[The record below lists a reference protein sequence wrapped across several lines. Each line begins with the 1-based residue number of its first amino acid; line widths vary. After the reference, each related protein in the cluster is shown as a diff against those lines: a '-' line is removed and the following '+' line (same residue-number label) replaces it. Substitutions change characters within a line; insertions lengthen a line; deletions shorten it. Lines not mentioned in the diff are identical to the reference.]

1 MDFHGNKKCENFH
14 HLPCL
19 ISKIRGLRN
28 IHVWFWLEVHKDWIE
43 SNRKKLKI
51 LTDLTPLHRKLQLH
65 QVTTF
70 NQKELDFTSKST
82 TCGWNMMKPKK
93 MRVTAAK
100 DWEIGVSASRCPFP
114 RDDTWQKNYTKEH
127 PCVMNHEPQKN
138 TINSWVKK
146 KTQFASMVT
155 MVRPHFCWYLP
166 PVLASARWQLSGRP
180 HVDGRGGSVSWLS
193 LPDVF

>member
-1 MDFHGNKKCENFH
+1 MSSYRRAPERTVVFFGGWLEPWIFMAIKNVNFH

-93 MRVTAAK
+93 NESYCSKGLGNWGFGIKMSISKGWYVTKKLYQGASMRHESWTTK
-100 DWEIGVSASRCPFP
+100 
-114 RDDTWQKNYTKEH
+114 KN
-127 PCVMNHEPQKN
+127 
-138 TINSWVKK
+138 INSWVKK
-146 KTQFASMVT
+146 NSIRVNGNHGTSPCLLVS
-155 MVRPHFCWYLP
+155 P
-166 PVLASARWQLSGRP
+166 PSPGKRSLAT
-180 HVDGRGGSVSWLS
+180 
-193 LPDVF
+193 